1 MTSLDRLALAVQL
14 PSFRGPSL
22 PDAWRALLDE
32 GLGGV
37 CLFGGNLP
45 FEPLVASIRGVAPD
59 AVVATDEEGGEVTR
73 LHCREGSPVLGHA
86 ALGVVD
92 EPSLTRDTA
101 AAIGTALRAAGVD
114 LNLGPVADVNSDPL
128 NPVIGSRS
136 FGAWTDLV
144 GRHVRAYVEG
154 LQSAGVGACV
164 KHFPG
169 HGDTRE
175 DSHLAL
181 PTVDWLPDLSP
192 FAAAVEAGAVAA
204 MSAHIVVASVD
215 AERPATL
222 SPDVL
227 GLLRSELGFDG
238 IVVSDALDMAGA
250 SAGRGIAAAAVAALA
265 AGCDLLC
272 SGPDKDAALVRAI
285 QAAIVAA
292 VRDGTLAEERLAE
305 AAARVAARPRL
316 AGAPVGLDAE
326 RQLAGARAALRVNGA
341 LPDLTGAV
349 LVRVD
354 EDQSL
359 AVGAVP
365 WGIPCEA
372 VDVAAFDATSL
383 APDVPVV
390 VQARDAHRDPDLLAL
405 VERLPEV
412 VVVDYGWP
420 GPWLPAAPRICAQS
434 ASLPAQAAVAE
445 LLRSRGWTGQPTSS
459 GSEGSL
465 DQSLREP
472 S

>member
-1 MTSLDRLALAVQL
+1 MTSLERLALAVQM

-22 PDAWRALLDE
+22 PDAWRGLLAE

-37 CLFGGNLP
+37 CLFGSNLP
-45 FEPLVASIRGVAPD
+45 FGPLVASIRAVAPD
-59 AVVATDEEGGEVTR
+59 VVVATDEEGGEVTR

-86 ALGVVD
+86 ALGIVD
-92 EPSLTRDTA
+92 DPSLTRDTA
-101 AAIGTALRAAGVD
+101 AAIGTALRDAGVD
-114 LNLGPVADVNSDPL
+114 LNLGPVADVNSDPF

-144 GRHVRAYVEG
+144 ARHVRAYVEG

-181 PTVDWLPDLSP
+181 PTVDWLPDLGP
-192 FAAAVEAGAVAA
+192 FAAAVQAGAVAA

-215 AERPATL
+215 ATRPATL

-227 GLLRSELGFDG
+227 GLLRSELGFEG

-250 SAGRGIAAAAVAALA
+250 SAGRGIPAAAVAALV

-272 SGPDKDAALVRAI
+272 SGPDRDAALVREV
-285 QAAIVAA
+285 QGAIVAA
-292 VRDGTLAEERLAE
+292 VQDGTLAEQRLAE
-305 AAARVAARPRL
+305 AAARVAGRPRL
-316 AGAPVGLDAE
+316 SAAPVALDAD
-326 RQLAGARAALRVNGA
+326 RQLAGARAGLRVNGV
-341 LPDLTGAV
+341 LPDLTGAL

-354 EDQSL
+354 ADRSL
-359 AVGAVP
+359 AVDAVP
-365 WGIPCEA
+365 WGIPCET
-372 VDVAAFDATSL
+372 VDPATFDA
-383 APDVPVV
+383 AQCDPGAPVV
-390 VQARDAHRDPDLLAL
+390 LQTRDAHRDPDVLTL
-405 VERLPEV
+405 VERLPGV

-420 GPWLPAAPRICAQS
+420 GPWLAATPRICAQS
-434 ASLPAQAAVAE
+434 ISLPAQAAVAE
-445 LLRSRGWTGQPTSS
+445 LLRSRGWAG
-459 GSEGSL
+459 
-465 DQSLREP
+465 
-472 S
+472 

>member
-1 MTSLDRLALAVQL
+1 MSLERLALAVQL
-14 PSFRGPSL
+14 PSFHGPSL
-22 PDAWRALLDE
+22 PDQWRALLEE

-37 CLFGGNLP
+37 CLFGSNLP
-45 FEPLVASIRGVAPD
+45 FGPLVASIRAVAPEV
-59 AVVATDEEGGEVTR
+59 VVATDEEGGDVTR
-73 LHCREGSPVLGHA
+73 LHCQAGSPVLGHA

-92 EPSLTRDTA
+92 DPSLTRDTA
-101 AAIGTALRAAGVD
+101 AAIGTALRELGVD

-169 HGDTRE
+169 HGDTHE

-204 MSAHIVVASVD
+204 MSAHIVVASID

-222 SPDVL
+222 SPEVL
-227 GLLRSELGFDG
+227 GLLRSELGFGG
-238 IVVSDALDMAGA
+238 ILVSDALDMAGA
-250 SAGRGIAAAAVAALA
+250 SAGRGIPAAAVAALA

-272 SGPDKDAALVRAI
+272 SGPDKDAALVREI

-292 VRDGTLAEERLAE
+292 VQDGALPEERLAE
-305 AAARVAARPRL
+305 AAARVANRPRL
-316 AGAPVGLDAE
+316 TAGTAVGLDAE

-349 LVRVD
+349 VVRVG
-354 EDQSL
+354 EDPSI

-372 VDVAAFDATSL
+372 VDPATFDPASL
-383 APDVPVV
+383 GADVPVV
-390 VQARDAHRDPDLLAL
+390 LQTRDAHRHADVLAL

-420 GPWLPAAPRICAQS
+420 GPWLPAAPRICAQG

-445 LLRSRGWTGQPTSS
+445 LLQSRGWARTSNENGQ
-459 GSEGSL
+459 G
-465 DQSLREP
+465 D
-472 S
+472 

>member
-1 MTSLDRLALAVQL
+1 MTSLERLALAVQL
-14 PSFRGPSL
+14 PSFQGPSL

-37 CLFGGNLP
+37 CLFGSNLP
-45 FEPLVASIRGVAPD
+45 FGPLVASIRAVAPD
-59 AVVATDEEGGEVTR
+59 VVVATDEEGGEVTR

-92 EPSLTRDTA
+92 DPSLTHDTA
-101 AAIGTALRAAGVD
+101 VAIGTALREVGVD
-114 LNLGPVADVNSDPL
+114 LNLGPVADVNTDPL

-144 GRHVRAYVEG
+144 ARHVRAYVEG

-181 PTVDWLPDLSP
+181 PAVDWLPDLSP
-192 FAAAVEAGAVAA
+192 FAAAIDAGAVAA
-204 MSAHIVVASVD
+204 MSAHIVVASID

-227 GLLRSELGFDG
+227 GLLRSELGFEG
-238 IVVSDALDMAGA
+238 IVVSDALNMAGA
-250 SAGRGIAAAAVAALA
+250 SGSHGIPAAAVAALA

-272 SGPDKDAALVRAI
+272 SGPDKDAALVREI
-285 QAAIVAA
+285 QHAIVVA
-292 VRDGTLAEERLAE
+292 VQDGTLAEERLAE
-305 AAARVAARPRL
+305 AAARVANRPRL
-316 AGAPVGLDAE
+316 TGAAVRLDAE
-326 RQLAGARAALRVNGA
+326 RQLAGARAALRVDGV

-354 EDQSL
+354 EDQSIP
-359 AVGAVP
+359 VGAVP
-365 WGIPCEA
+365 WGIPCET
-372 VDVAAFDATSL
+372 VDVTAFDAGSL
-383 APDVPVV
+383 RPDVPVV
-390 VQARDAHRDPDLLAL
+390 LQTRDAHRHPDLLAL
-405 VERLPEV
+405 VQRLPRA
-412 VVVDYGWP
+412 VVVDYGWA
-420 GPWLPAAPRICAQS
+420 GPWLPAAPRICAQGS
-434 ASLPAQAAVAE
+434 SLPAQAAVAE
-445 LLRSRGWTGQPTSS
+445 LLRSRGWAG
-459 GSEGSL
+459 
-465 DQSLREP
+465 
-472 S
+472 

>member
-1 MTSLDRLALAVQL
+1 MSLERLALAVQL
-14 PSFRGPSL
+14 PSFSGPSL
-22 PDAWRALLDE
+22 PAEWHALLDE
-32 GLGGV
+32 GLGGI

-45 FEPLVASIRGVAPD
+45 FGPLVSSIRAVAPD
-59 AVVATDEEGGEVTR
+59 VVVATDEEGGDITR

-92 EPSLTRDTA
+92 DPSLTRDTA
-101 AAIGTALRAAGVD
+101 AAIGTALREAGVD

-144 GRHVRAYVEG
+144 ARHVRAYVEG
-154 LQSAGVGACV
+154 LQSTGVGACV

-215 AERPATL
+215 AARPATL

-227 GLLRSELGFDG
+227 GLLRSELGFEG

-250 SAGRGIAAAAVAALA
+250 SAGRGIPAAAVAALA

-272 SGPDKDAALVRAI
+272 SGPDKDAALVREI
-285 QAAIVAA
+285 QDAIVAA
-292 VRDGTLAEERLAE
+292 VKDGTLAEERLVE
-305 AAARVAARPRL
+305 AAARVAGRPRL
-316 AGAPVGLDAE
+316 SGAAVGLDAG
-326 RQLAGARAALRVNGA
+326 RQLAGARAALRVDGV
-341 LPDLTGAV
+341 LPDLTGAI

-354 EDQSL
+354 AERSI
-359 AVGAVP
+359 AVGTVP
-365 WGIPCEA
+365 WGIPCEG
-372 VDVAAFDATSL
+372 VDPATFDAASL
-383 APDVPVV
+383 GPDAPVV
-390 VQARDAHRDPDLLAL
+390 LQTRDAHRDPDLLAL
-405 VERLPEV
+405 VERLPGA

-420 GPWLPAAPRICAQS
+420 GPWVPAAPRICAQG

-445 LLRSRGWTGQPTSS
+445 LLRTRGWAG
-459 GSEGSL
+459 
-465 DQSLREP
+465 
-472 S
+472 

>member
-1 MTSLDRLALAVQL
+1 MSLERLALAVQL
-14 PSFRGPSL
+14 PSFHGPSL
-22 PDAWRALLDE
+22 PVEWQGLLEE
-32 GLGGV
+32 GVGGV
-37 CLFGGNLP
+37 CLFGSNQP
-45 FEPLVASIRGVAPD
+45 FGPLVGAIRAVAPD
-59 AVVATDEEGGEVTR
+59 VVVATDEEGGDVTR
-73 LHCREGSPVLGHA
+73 LHCHEGSPVLGHA

-92 EPSLTRDTA
+92 DPSLTHDTA
-101 AAIGTALRAAGVD
+101 AAIGTALREIGVD

-144 GRHVRAYVEG
+144 SRHVRAYVAG

-169 HGDTRE
+169 HGDTRD

-204 MSAHIVVASVD
+204 MSAHIVVTSVD
-215 AERPATL
+215 AARPATL

-227 GLLRSELGFDG
+227 GLLRSELGFEG
-238 IVVSDALDMAGA
+238 ILVSDALDMAGA
-250 SAGRGIAAAAVAALA
+250 SAGRGIPATAVAALA

-272 SGPDKDAALVRAI
+272 SGPDKDAALVREI

-292 VRDGTLAEERLAE
+292 VEDGTLAEERLLE
-305 AAARVAARPRL
+305 AAARVAKRPRL
-316 AGAPVGLDAE
+316 SAAPLRLDAD

-341 LPDLTGAV
+341 LPDLTGALV
-349 LVRVD
+349 VRVD
-354 EDQSL
+354 EEQSI
-359 AVGAVP
+359 AIGEVP

-372 VDVAAFDATSL
+372 LDLAVFDAASL
-383 APDVPVV
+383 DPDVPVV
-390 VQARDAHRDPDLLAL
+390 LQTRDAHRHPDVLAL
-405 VERLPEV
+405 VERLPGV

-420 GPWLPAAPRICAQS
+420 GPWLPAAPRICAQG

-445 LLRSRGWTGQPTSS
+445 LLRSRGWAG
-459 GSEGSL
+459 
-465 DQSLREP
+465 
-472 S
+472 